1 MNRGPPLT
9 SQLVPENRKLP
20 VLSRSLALKPP
31 EPGMTAG
38 DTSGSGIAGSK
49 VTCVELQS
57 GCGCVMSLETET
69 TLFLAG
75 GERISLCF
83 ACLSGVWP
91 QYSQTM
97 LLTLSNSSHSHS
109 LHFPLGTP
117 RLSIPIYPGY
127 TKTINTFLEY
137 YKHE

>member
-1 MNRGPPLT
+1 MNRRPPLT
-9 SQLVPENRKLP
+9 RQLVPENWKLH
-20 VLSRSLALKPP
+20 VLSRSLALKKT
-31 EPGMTAG
+31 ELGMTTG
-38 DTSGSGIAGSK
+38 NSSGSGIAGSK

-57 GCGCVMSLETET
+57 GCVMSLETET

-83 ACLSGVWP
+83 SCLTGGWP

-97 LLTLSNSSHSHS
+97 LLTLSNSSHSRS
-109 LHFPLGTP
+109 LHFTLGTL

-127 TKTINTFLEY
+127 TKTMNTNLE
-137 YKHE
+137 